1 MERVLSGR
9 ALFVCAMFFS
19 MSTTTDLWG
28 QDIALNAAGQARV
41 AANGELVLT
50 DGVDTGVQDIRIR
63 LSTYLGTLFYDKTFG
78 SLLPDWFYEDSTE
91 SSRAALCSELVMRT
105 EEDPRVMPGS
115 VSASILKWDDREIM
129 VRVSW
134 RFISEDSPM
143 NLVLQADKSTRELVV
158 KDASARDGTLDPV
171 LEE

>member
-9 ALFVCAMFFS
+9 AFFVCAMLFS

-28 QDIALNAAGQARV
+28 QDIALNEAGQARV

-105 EEDPRVMPGS
+105 EEDSRVTPGS
-115 VSASILKWDDREIM
+115 VSAAVLKWDDRQIM
-129 VRVSW
+129 VRVIW
-134 RFISEDSPM
+134 RFINEDSPM
-143 NLVLQADKSTRELVV
+143 NLVLQADKDVVGLVV
-158 KDASARDGTLDPV
+158 RDGTFDEPEAL
-171 LEE
+171 

>member
-9 ALFVCAMFFS
+9 AFFVCAMLFS

-28 QDIALNAAGQARV
+28 QDIALNESGQARV
-41 AANGELVLT
+41 SANGELVLT
-50 DGVDTGVQDIRIR
+50 DGGATGVQDIRIR
-63 LSTYLGTLFYDKTFG
+63 LSTYLGSLFYDKTFG

-105 EEDPRVMPGS
+105 EEDPRVTPGS
-115 VSASILKWDDREIM
+115 VSAAVLKWDDRQLM

-134 RFISEDSPM
+134 RFINEDSPM
-143 NLVLQADKSTRELVV
+143 NLVLQADKDVVGLVV
-158 KDASARDGTLDPV
+158 RDGTFDEPEAL
-171 LEE
+171 

>member
-1 MERVLSGR
+1 MERVLSGH

-28 QDIALNAAGQARV
+28 QDIALNEAGQARV

-50 DGVDTGVQDIRIR
+50 DGMNTGVQDIRIR

-105 EEDPRVMPGS
+105 EEDPRVTPGS
-115 VSASILKWDDREIM
+115 VSAAVLKWDDRQLM

-134 RFISEDSPM
+134 RFINEDSPM
-143 NLVLQADKSTRELVV
+143 NLVLQADKDVVGLVV
-158 KDASARDGTLDPV
+158 RDGTFDEPEAL
-171 LEE
+171 

>member
-9 ALFVCAMFFS
+9 ALLVCAMLLS

-28 QDIALNAAGQARV
+28 QDIALNEAGQARV

-63 LSTYLGTLFYDKTFG
+63 LSTYLGSLFYDKTFG

-105 EEDPRVMPGS
+105 EEDPRVTPGS
-115 VSASILKWDDREIM
+115 VSAAVLKWDDRQIM
-129 VRVSW
+129 VRVCW
-134 RFISEDSPM
+134 RFINEDSPL
-143 NLVLQADKSTRELVV
+143 NLVLQADKDVVGLVV
-158 KDASARDGTLDPV
+158 RNGTFDEPEAL
-171 LEE
+171 